1 MENILYLLPVFGVLG
16 LLFVVWKSAWVNKQ
30 DAGTDKMDFLLQLV
44 AVRLELRR
52 CVTDRHVGGRVEGI
66 H

>member
-30 DAGTDKMDFLLQLV
+30 DAGTDKMKKNCR
-44 AVRLELRR
+44 AH
-52 CVTDRHVGGRVEGI
+52 C
-66 H
+66 